1 MSEPSGE
8 LVPTDMEGPTSRSG
22 RMLDSAITKAVS
34 VQQPAVDAYIARVRR
49 SRPDATPTEMV
60 NALSKYYLA
69 TVSTT
74 GGAAG
79 AAAFAPNGVSVGAA
93 LLDFAAFTEAST
105 LYALAIAE
113 VHGVPVHD
121 LERRRTLVM
130 GILLGNAGNKFIEKA
145 APRTAAHWGK
155 ALATGIPAT
164 TISRINKVLGH
175 NFVTRYGTRQGIVVI
190 GKQAP
195 LGIGAVLGASGNAFF
210 GYGVVKSARRAFGP
224 PPASWPVSAAEDG
237 RAP

>member
-1 MSEPSGE
+1 MPEPIGE
-8 LVPTDMEGPTSRSG
+8 VVTIEPEAPSSRTG
-22 RMLDSAITKAVS
+22 RILESAITKAVS
-34 VQQPAVDAYIARVRR
+34 VQQPAVDAYLNRVRR
-49 SRPDATPTEMV
+49 NRPDATPDEMV
-60 NALSKYYLA
+60 KALSKYYLA

-105 LYALAIAE
+105 LYVLAVAE

-155 ALATGIPAT
+155 ALATGIPAS
-164 TISRINKVLGH
+164 TIRQVNKVLGH
-175 NFVTRYGTRQGIVVI
+175 NFVTRYGTRQGVVVI

-195 LGIGAVLGASGNAFF
+195 LGIGAVLGAGGNAFF

-224 PPASWPVSAAEDG
+224 PPTDWASAPVNE
-237 RAP
+237 